1 MLLKTF
7 PSVNAFMA
15 FSKQSGYNIK
25 LLCTTG
31 ILWLGEYFLSYDLI
45 ASAENS
51 LTNTGVFNPVLR
63 NRTTSIPTYSADGN
77 TFIKRYS
84 SLRECVK
91 EFLTQALMPNS

>member
-31 ILWLGEYFLSYDLI
+31 ILWLGKYFLSYDLI
-45 ASAENS
+45 ASADNS
-51 LTNTGVFNPVLR
+51 LTNTGVFNPVLI
-63 NRTTSIPTYSADGN
+63 NRTTSIPVYTYSADGN

-91 EFLTQALMPNS
+91 EFLS